1 MYYGDKKIKDVNYG
15 GIPIKKAY
23 YGSQLVWEK
32 KQEGVWENG
41 YEGID
46 LELPSGIIWA
56 TIPFITYANFT
67 LTKYVVAVA
76 GLNVTIR
83 DIDASW
89 GGRWRLPSAEE
100 VTELLN
106 NTTAGISNINDRYY
120 TSFLSNNGRGIMLP
134 HFGYV
139 NDSPLV
145 TNPVNSNTGYYWTST
160 EKDENDG
167 YRLELSKTNTAEN
180 VLGSGDKNLYRTAWL
195 VFNPKD

>member
-32 KQEGVWENG
+32 KQEGIWENG

-46 LELPSGIIWA
+46 LGLPSGIIWA
-56 TIPFITYANFT
+56 TTPFVAYANFP
-67 LTKYVVAVA
+67 LTKAAVVSGNTV
-76 GLNVTIR
+76 LTSN
-83 DIDASW
+83 IDNLW

-100 VTELLN
+100 VIELLN
-106 NTTAGISNINDRYY
+106 NTTAGISNIHDRYY
-120 TSFLSNNGRGIMLP
+120 TSFLSNNGRSIMLP
-134 HFGYV
+134 HYGYV
-139 NDSPLV
+139 NDSSLV
-145 TNPVNSNTGYYWTST
+145 TNPVDSNKGYYWTST

-167 YRLELSKTNTAEN
+167 YRLYLSNTNIADTGI
-180 VLGSGDKNLYRTAWL
+180 GSGDKNLYRTAWL